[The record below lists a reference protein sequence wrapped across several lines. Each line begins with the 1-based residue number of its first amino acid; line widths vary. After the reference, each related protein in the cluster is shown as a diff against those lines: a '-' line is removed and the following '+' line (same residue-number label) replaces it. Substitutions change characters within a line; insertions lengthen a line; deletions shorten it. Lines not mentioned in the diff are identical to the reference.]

1 MNTEGTLRGRKMTMI
16 MNTKYA
22 TGWRRGKEERDNILL
37 GGFALGLLAVE
48 LITLAAMFYE

>member
-1 MNTEGTLRGRKMTMI
+1 MTMI